1 MIDAALFQYG
11 PLFRNKQLEG
21 VMTDCTRVYERIV
34 TSGVKLKNNENEIRN
49 KMAEYLEDDSYKAE
63 TLTVKNFQVDHE
75 VPEGPHGRVDIRFL
89 PVNPYEG
96 QKVYFIIECKRLDG
110 CSYLNK
116 EYVKHGI
123 NRFKTPDKYSTPLGV
138 NGMMGFLVKPLDV
151 AITCDNINTHLVVE
165 EHLVPV
171 ASVCP
176 SGCTEF
182 ESKHSSISGAITLL
196 HLWLDFSSSVE
207 T

>member
-1 MIDAALFQYG
+1 
-11 PLFRNKQLEG
+11 
-21 VMTDCTRVYERIV
+21 MTDCTRVYEKIV
-34 TSGVKLKNNENEIRN
+34 TSGIKLKNNENEIRN

-96 QKVYFIIECKRLDG
+96 QKVYFIIECKRLDE

-116 EYVKHGI
+116 EYVEHGI

-151 AITCDNINTHLVVE
+151 AITCDNINTHLVVD